1 MNSETRIIE
10 PGQIEAPAG
19 EIRFIFLPD
28 RDLFSR
34 RAKRLRL
41 LSENHSLGDY
51 LAFLALLADAQQA
64 ALNRFPSLPMPSIKD
79 QALCR
84 EHGMPLLAAGS
95 WTRNPAWRGA
105 LTMILQQIGVN
116 ALPTPV
122 CKTIAGLLRAKET
135 RVEEMADRILAGEL
149 DGISP
154 GELPFVAA
162 ALQVYWVQMA
172 STLEE
177 QAVGRLEQGGL
188 CPVCGSHPVVGVVHS
203 GGAEQ
208 GLRYLSCSLCAS
220 QWHMVRIKCSS
231 CESTHGINHYIVE
244 GSNGAIKAESCDDCN
259 SYLKLMYLE
268 KDRQMDA
275 MADDLATLALDM
287 LMDEDGKVRSGP
299 NLFLHPGSG

>member
-1 MNSETRIIE
+1 MNSETRILE

-19 EIRFIFLPD
+19 EIRFVFLPD

-34 RAKRLRL
+34 RATRLRL

-64 ALNRFPSLPMPSIKD
+64 ALNRFPTLSTPGPRE

-116 ALPTPV
+116 ALPTPT

-135 RVEEMADRILAGEL
+135 RVEEMADKILAGDL

-172 STLEE
+172 SALEE
-177 QAVGRLEQGGL
+177 Q
-188 CPVCGSHPVVGVVHS
+188 
-203 GGAEQ
+203 
-208 GLRYLSCSLCAS
+208 
-220 QWHMVRIKCSS
+220 
-231 CESTHGINHYIVE
+231 
-244 GSNGAIKAESCDDCN
+244 
-259 SYLKLMYLE
+259 
-268 KDRQMDA
+268 
-275 MADDLATLALDM
+275 
-287 LMDEDGKVRSGP
+287 
-299 NLFLHPGSG
+299 